1 MDERT
6 IRKWFSEFKGNN
18 QLTEIRILAGKKTF
32 SGYFTDA
39 DSILRE
45 IAPYEQCNIYFTLNA
60 INPACYSRMQRDR
73 ILPVGGDSN
82 ATSASDIIGRDFV
95 LIDIDPVR
103 PSGTNSSDAELAHA
117 KAVARKVF
125 KFLQDQGF
133 YHPAVCCS
141 GNGVHL
147 ILRARMKNNDANTQT
162 VKKFL
167 EALDM
172 LFSDD
177 VAHIDIAPHDPNRI
191 CRLYGTVTRKGT
203 DQDPSRPQRL
213 SEILYIPPTFGKENE
228 NEYFE
233 KVAAMLPNTEAP
245 GRFNNYSTERFDLQ
259 AFIRD
264 HGIKVHKESRFGA
277 GIKYVLEECPF
288 DSNHKAPDSAL
299 FQMDNGAI
307 GFRCLHASCAHFN
320 WRDFRLHYD
329 PSAYDK
335 HDVMEYTQKRNYYG
349 RVSPPPEVKI
359 IEGDDERGPH
369 WLKPSS
375 IKTKDLS
382 QLVSIPTG
390 IEALDKKI
398 VGLFLGDVTIISG
411 ISGAGKST
419 LLNHLT
425 LSAIQRG
432 FRAAIFSG
440 ELQDFRYLSWLDQ
453 MAAGKAFVRPVPG
466 YDGIYNA
473 TPEVAKKINEWLDD
487 KLWIFNNAY
496 GSKWGQLFADVKKCV
511 VENQTQI
518 VFIDNL
524 MSLQLDLY
532 QGEKNDKQT
541 QFINDVKDLAKSAN
555 IHIVLVCHPR
565 KEDTKQLLRKESIA
579 GTADLTNLCDNL
591 FLLHRVG
598 LDFEKKAS
606 EFFGAAKTSDLMKYD
621 LVLESS
627 KNRAFGVVDYVLG
640 LYYEQESR
648 RIKNDPADNVV
659 YGWQDQPVQ
668 AAFSLD
674 DDGDMPD
681 FDKYTDF

>member
-1 MDERT
+1 MMDERT

-228 NEYFE
+228 NEY
-233 KVAAMLPNTEAP
+233 
-245 GRFNNYSTERFDLQ
+245 ST
-259 AFIRD
+259 IT
-264 HGIKVHKESRFGA
+264 
-277 GIKYVLEECPF
+277 P
-288 DSNHKAPDSAL
+288 
-299 FQMDNGAI
+299 
-307 GFRCLHASCAHFN
+307 
-320 WRDFRLHYD
+320 
-329 PSAYDK
+329 PSGS
-335 HDVMEYTQKRNYYG
+335 T
-349 RVSPPPEVKI
+349 S
-359 IEGDDERGPH
+359 
-369 WLKPSS
+369 KPSS
-375 IKTKDLS
+375 ATTASRCIRRVASERESSMSLKSAPSTRTTKP
-382 QLVSIPTG
+382 PT
-390 IEALDKKI
+390 
-398 VGLFLGDVTIISG
+398 
-411 ISGAGKST
+411 
-419 LLNHLT
+419 
-425 LSAIQRG
+425 
-432 FRAAIFSG
+432 
-440 ELQDFRYLSWLDQ
+440 
-453 MAAGKAFVRPVPG
+453 VRS
-466 YDGIYNA
+466 
-473 TPEVAKKINEWLDD
+473 
-487 KLWIFNNAY
+487 
-496 GSKWGQLFADVKKCV
+496 SKWIMG
-511 VENQTQI
+511 
-518 VFIDNL
+518 
-524 MSLQLDLY
+524 
-532 QGEKNDKQT
+532 
-541 QFINDVKDLAKSAN
+541 
-555 IHIVLVCHPR
+555 R
-565 KEDTKQLLRKESIA
+565 
-579 GTADLTNLCDNL
+579 
-591 FLLHRVG
+591 
-598 LDFEKKAS
+598 
-606 EFFGAAKTSDLMKYD
+606 
-621 LVLESS
+621 
-627 KNRAFGVVDYVLG
+627 
-640 LYYEQESR
+640 
-648 RIKNDPADNVV
+648 
-659 YGWQDQPVQ
+659 
-668 AAFSLD
+668 
-674 DDGDMPD
+674 
-681 FDKYTDF
+681 

>member
-1 MDERT
+1 MNETTLR
-6 IRKWFSEFKGNN
+6 RWYSEFKSGNE
-18 QLTEIRILAGKKTF
+18 LTEIRVLADKKTF
-32 SGYFTDA
+32 SGYFTNIDK
-39 DSILRE
+39 I
-45 IAPYEQCNIYFTLNA
+45 IAAIKPFDQHNIYFTLNA
-60 INPACYSRMQRDR
+60 VNPACYSRAQRDQM
-73 ILPVGGDSN
+73 LAVSGNS
-82 ATSASDIIGRDFV
+82 TSQSDIVGRDFV
-95 LIDIDPVR
+95 LIDIDVIR
-103 PSGTNSSDAELAHA
+103 PSGTNSTNEELAHA
-117 KAVARKVF
+117 RLVAGKVF
-125 KFLQDQGF
+125 KFLREQGF
-133 YHPAVCCS
+133 YDPAVCMS
-141 GNGVHL
+141 GNGYHL
-147 ILRARMKNNDANTQT
+147 ILRAGMENNSANTET
-162 VKKFL
+162 VKRFL

-172 LFSDD
+172 LFTDQI
-177 VAHIDIAPHDPNRI
+177 AHVDTAPFDPNRI
-191 CRLYGTVTRKGT
+191 CRLYGTTTRKGT
-203 DQDPSRPQRL
+203 NLDAERPQRE
-213 SEILYIPPTFGKENE
+213 SEILYIPEGFERINR

-233 KVAAMLPNTEAP
+233 KVARLLPEVEAP
-245 GRFNNYSTERFDLQ
+245 QRFNNYNAEAFDLDR
-259 AFIRD
+259 FIAD
-264 HGIKVHKESRFGA
+264 HGIAIAKESRFA
-277 GIKYVLEECPF
+277 GGRKLVLQECPF
-288 DSNHKAPDSAL
+288 DHNHKAPDAAL

-329 PSAYDK
+329 PEAYDK
-335 HDVMEYTQKRNYYG
+335 RDRAEYTHKRNYYG

-555 IHIVLVCHPR
+555 VHIVLVCHPR

-606 EFFGAAKTSDLMKYD
+606 EFFGAAKTSDLMNYD
-621 LVLESS
+621 LVIESS

-668 AAFSLD
+668 AAFTLND